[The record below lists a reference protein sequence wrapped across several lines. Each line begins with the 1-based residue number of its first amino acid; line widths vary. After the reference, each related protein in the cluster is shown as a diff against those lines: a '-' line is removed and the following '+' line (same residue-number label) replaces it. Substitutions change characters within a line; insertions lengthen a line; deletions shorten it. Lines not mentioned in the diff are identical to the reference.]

1 MRTLVSHFVN
11 RLNPSVRFV
20 KHCSFFFIILEVPN
34 TALQQL
40 NTPSEKLFL
49 IILRGQGLVVEVL
62 VLELAVDVVTDGM
75 AISAV
80 SVHEHHLLQVVTQIF
95 IQKGVDVEVLPPS
108 ESVLSSRALTNLRRM
123 TSVLSPFK
131 RGTPQMETS
140 SSSNSSFRSFFSSS
154 MEFFS
159 ESETLLLFG
168 STGTVCICSYI
179 FPNSFKVVIMLYA
192 LQSNAG

>member
-1 MRTLVSHFVN
+1 M
-11 RLNPSVRFV
+11 
-20 KHCSFFFIILEVPN
+20 
-34 TALQQL
+34 
-40 NTPSEKLFL
+40 PSEKLFL

-62 VLELAVDVVTDGM
+62 VLELVVDVVTDGM
-75 AISAV
+75 AFSTV

-95 IQKGVDVEVLPPS
+95 IQKGIDVEVLPPS
-108 ESVLSSRALTNLRRM
+108 ESVLSSHALTNLRRM
-123 TSVLSPFK
+123 TSVLSSFK

-168 STGTVCICSYI
+168 FVYPKGTHFIISWFERPVIYDIRARPHLVKSTSGSRD
-179 FPNSFKVVIMLYA
+179 
-192 LQSNAG
+192 LQMVNNTCC